1 MRTPWYCPYC
11 KMPSNRRWN
20 VSVHIQRKHPGH
32 YNPMPELK
40 QNPPF
45 SAYFSQPQNQSSN
58 PPFSAYFSQPQ
69 NQSSNP
75 PFSAYFSQPQ
85 NQSSN
90 SNTSRDDSFDP
101 VQLLENSTKIQ
112 NILREIRPMNKIE
125 RLILL
130 SAISNLPN

>member
-1 MRTPWYCPYC
+1 
-11 KMPSNRRWN
+11 MPSNRRWN

-58 PPFSAYFSQPQ
+58 
-69 NQSSNP
+69 
-75 PFSAYFSQPQ
+75 
-85 NQSSN
+85 
-90 SNTSRDDSFDP
+90 SNTPRDDSFDP
-101 VQLLENSTKIQ
+101 MQMLEKSTKFQ
-112 NILREIRPMNKIE
+112 NILQEIKQMNRMEI
-125 RLILL
+125 IFLL

>member
-1 MRTPWYCPYC
+1 
-11 KMPSNRRWN
+11 MPSNRRWN
-20 VSVHIQRKHPGH
+20 VSAHIQRKHPGY

-40 QNPPF
+40 QKPPF
-45 SAYFSQPQNQSSN
+45 N
-58 PPFSAYFSQPQ
+58 AYFSQPQ

-90 SNTSRDDSFDP
+90 SNTPRHDSFDP
-101 VQLLENSTKIQ
+101 VQILENSTKFQ
-112 NILREIRPMNKIE
+112 KILQEIRPMNKIE

-130 SAISNLPN
+130 SAITNLPN

>member
-1 MRTPWYCPYC
+1 
-11 KMPSNRRWN
+11 MPSNRRWN

-69 NQSSNP
+69 NQSSN
-75 PFSAYFSQPQ
+75 
-85 NQSSN
+85 

-101 VQLLENSTKIQ
+101 VQMLENSTKIQ

>member
-1 MRTPWYCPYC
+1 
-11 KMPSNRRWN
+11 
-20 VSVHIQRKHPGH
+20 
-32 YNPMPELK
+32 MPELK
-40 QNPPF
+40 Q
-45 SAYFSQPQNQSSN
+45 N

-101 VQLLENSTKIQ
+101 VQMLENSTKIQ

>member
-1 MRTPWYCPYC
+1 
-11 KMPSNRRWN
+11 MPSNRRWN

-125 RLILL
+125 TPTLL